1 MPGVLCVTGYVCE
14 RREGGGGGRVMLYLQ
29 DDDPSVS
36 PLAWLGVGGAAGP
49 IGWTASD
56 GTVARDPSAAVAVA
70 PPEPLDLSKVL
81 KVQVPE
87 DSAGVKLETWLSPD
101 GKKMPSPCL
110 ELVRRSRE
118 VSNRIAEIER
128 EQKMLMDD
136 LKQASLLMRRSEH
149 EVKILSGRASG
160 GGGKRE
166 REQLLFNAK
175 TLLSQRAMSFQ
186 TKRQH
191 YVALA
196 HQQKEEKR
204 ALDKIQ
210 DEIEKV
216 RKGSGI
222 LAVFATP
229 TSTSSARTAPGSSM
243 GRTARGSSMA
253 APNVD
258 STRIFSHVPREVTD
272 GGDHARPTS
281 QATYPARQR
290 GPDSW
295 ISPLRAPS
303 EDRHWNDRE
312 PAARSPFMS
321 GVAVVDDILQSGYSA
336 VFCNPEGPGN
346 LEMRAGGTRGRPG
359 WCASDS
365 FRGIDRKESSK
376 EAVSSS
382 NEVKAGLTLIT
393 ARSPS
398 PALKR
403 FGRPTRTP
411 GLSCMFYLSQ
421 LIGRARVM
429 HVCICFLVA
438 ECAVHTALVLD
449 EH

>member
-1 MPGVLCVTGYVCE
+1 
-14 RREGGGGGRVMLYLQ
+14 MLYLQ

-49 IGWTASD
+49 IGWTACD
-56 GTVARDPSAAVAVA
+56 GKEARDPSAAVAVA

-110 ELVRRSRE
+110 ELVRRSWE

-229 TSTSSARTAPGSSM
+229 TSTSSARTASGSSM

-253 APNVD
+253 VPNVD
-258 STRIFSHVPREVTD
+258 STRIFSPSPVPREVTD
-272 GGDHARPTS
+272 GGDRARPTS
-281 QATYPARQR
+281 PACTYPARQR

-295 ISPLRAPS
+295 ISPLPAPS

-336 VFCNPEGPGN
+336 AFCNPEGPGN
-346 LEMRAGGTRGRPG
+346 LEMRAGGPRGRPG
-359 WCASDS
+359 WCASEA
-365 FRGIDRKESSK
+365 FRGSDRKESSK
-376 EAVSSS
+376 GAVSSS
-382 NEVKAGLTLIT
+382 KEVKAGLTLIT

-403 FGRPTRTP
+403 FGRPPRTP
-411 GLSCMFYLSQ
+411 GLSCMFYLS
-421 LIGRARVM
+421 R
-429 HVCICFLVA
+429 
-438 ECAVHTALVLD
+438 
-449 EH
+449 